1 MSGFWFGCKRQGG
14 PDRLQGGAN
23 TGFLRALPGKHGA
36 TGKSTG
42 HDCLGREVTVNWWS
56 GAFSEPAQG
65 LGLCAR

>member
-1 MSGFWFGCKRQGG
+1 M
-14 PDRLQGGAN
+14 QGGAN

-36 TGKSTG
+36 TGESTG

-56 GAFSEPAQG
+56 RAFSEPAQG